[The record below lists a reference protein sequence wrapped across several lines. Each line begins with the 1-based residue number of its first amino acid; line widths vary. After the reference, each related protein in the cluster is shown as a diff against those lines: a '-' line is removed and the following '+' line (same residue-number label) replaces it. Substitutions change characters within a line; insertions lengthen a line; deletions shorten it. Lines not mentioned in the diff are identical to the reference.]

1 MVRCTAAGR
10 RGVIAPV
17 EAITALPDQIDS
29 IAALAGL
36 AGLMFSRHDCAA
48 DICLLHDGAKAIGS
62 VS

>member
-36 AGLMFSRHDCAA
+36 MFSRHDCAA